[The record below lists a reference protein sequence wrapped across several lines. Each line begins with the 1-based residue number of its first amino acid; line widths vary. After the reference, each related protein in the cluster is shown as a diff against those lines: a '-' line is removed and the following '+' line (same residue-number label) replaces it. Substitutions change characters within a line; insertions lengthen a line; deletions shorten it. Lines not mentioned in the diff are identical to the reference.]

1 MNTID
6 FGIDL
11 GTTNSA
17 IARFVKGEIEV
28 FKGITEGKNTLPSV
42 VRFFKER
49 PPRVGDKARESLEKD
64 PRNVFSSFK
73 RKMGTTET
81 FKIEALGRSVSP
93 IELSSLVLK
102 ELKSFVHT
110 GEVVSHAVI
119 TIPASFDTIQ
129 SNATKQA
136 GIEAGFKTVELLQ
149 EPIAASLAYAN
160 KTKQEKLPDGQWL
173 VYDLG
178 GGTFDVA
185 IVKTNHGEM
194 RVVDHE
200 GDNFLGGSDF
210 DALIVQKLIIPY
222 LERVGEFDDLEDEM
236 KSATGKYNKEWFI
249 SLHKAEEAKIEL
261 SSKPSSEIELQITD
275 NTGEEHD
282 LLIPITRTEF
292 EEMIKPA
299 IDQTVTLIKKML
311 TRNSIS
317 STDLEFIL
325 MVGGSTYIPFVR
337 SRVAELLQVE
347 ANCNIDPTTAIVIG
361 AAYFAGTRTIQ
372 EQNRQSET
380 QNSLLKV
387 KVAYQKA
394 SQDEYELFSARI
406 TGDIVG
412 KFYRIT
418 REDGGFDTGLRPLS
432 ERISEDL
439 PLVVDSYN
447 FFTFQI
453 NDDKNNPI
461 PTDVGQIGIAHG
473 KYSIAGQPV
482 PYDICLEIDDVDFSS
497 TKQIPVFPKNSI
509 LPLQKT
515 INLTTNRN
523 LPRNSAEDAL
533 HIIVREGSADA
544 LPQSNW
550 KIGYLRISGRQI
562 PRDIVKGADVEVS
575 FNLSESRDLLIKAY
589 IPMIDTEYSAAFE
602 PKQRQAPVDWL
613 REEVK
618 KLGVDIHESI
628 KQTEQ
633 QEDYLVVK
641 DLKEKEKE
649 IQELLKDAEKLS
661 DDDVTDTKY
670 QLDDRK
676 RNLAQQIDDLTKDKR
691 IKAAKAAYQ
700 EEKEYCLEIVG
711 EDGNDY
717 EKKTMKDITEQESV
731 FLASNSVIRIDEKR
745 EMLKDIRLN
754 ILWRS
759 PGFLVRLFKSLLED
773 QTRFNNQE
781 QANIFIEA
789 GKTAIQSDNFNRL
802 AEVNNELIGLLPR
815 KEQEVVK
822 SFTGLSL

>member
-42 VRFFKER
+42 VRFFRER

-81 FKIEALGRSVSP
+81 FKVEALGRSVSP

-185 IVKTNHGEM
+185 IVKTYHGEM
-194 RVVDHE
+194 RIVDHE

-210 DALIVQKLIIPY
+210 DALIAQKLIIPY
-222 LERVGEFDDLEDEM
+222 LERVGEFADLETEM
-236 KSATGKYNKEWFI
+236 KSAAGKYGKEWFI
-249 SLHKAEEAKIEL
+249 ALHKAEEAKIEL
-261 SSKPSSEIELQITD
+261 SSKPSSEIEIQISD
-275 NTGEEHD
+275 DSGEEHD

-372 EQNRQSET
+372 EQKHSAET
-380 QNSLLKV
+380 PKSLLKV

-394 SQDEYELFSARI
+394 SQDEFELFSARI
-406 TGDIVG
+406 TGDVVG

-418 REDGGFDTGLRPLS
+418 REDGGFDTGLRPLA

-439 PLVVDSYN
+439 PLVADSYN

-482 PYDICLEIDDVDFSS
+482 PHDICLLVDDIPLST
-497 TKQIPVFPKNSI
+497 TKQIPIFLKNTI
-509 LPLQKT
+509 LPVKRKYTFTASRTVQKG
-515 INLTTNRN
+515 
-523 LPRNSAEDAL
+523 SEED
-533 HIIVREGSADA
+533 IIHVIVQEGSADA
-544 LPQSNW
+544 LPESNW
-550 KIGYLRISGRQI
+550 KLGHLKITGKQI
-562 PRDIVKGADVEVS
+562 PRDVLKGADIEIE
-575 FNLSESRDLLIKAY
+575 FEISESRDLAISAY
-589 IPMIDTEYSAAFE
+589 IPMINAEYGDVFK
-602 PKQRQAPVDWL
+602 PKQRHVSVDWL
-613 REEVK
+613 IEEMQ
-618 KLGVDIHESI
+618 KLEMDIDESI
-628 KQTEQ
+628 EHAEE

-641 DLKEKEKE
+641 DLKKKKTET
-649 IQELLKDAEKLS
+649 IELIKQAES
-661 DDDVTDTKY
+661 ISSDDVTDSKF
-670 QLDDRK
+670 QLEDKKRK
-676 RNLAQQIDDLTKDKR
+676 LAQQVDDLTKDKR

-700 EEKEYCLEIVG
+700 EEKGYCLEIVG

-717 EKKTMKDITEQESV
+717 EKKTMKDIIEQESV
-731 FLASNSVIRIDEKR
+731 FLASNSVIRIDERR
-745 EMLKDIRLN
+745 EMLRDIRLN

-781 QANIFIEA
+781 QAQIFIEA
-789 GKTAIQSDNFNRL
+789 GKGAIQNENFGRL
-802 AEVNNELIGLLPR
+802 AEVNNELIGLLPK